1 MRNQDLAAAMAGL
14 AAALDG
20 KPAQVHGGVSP
31 PDDVIEAA
39 DRIVREFDLK
49 GIRYWIQ
56 GDAVRFTRRTLE
68 SERNSRSA
76 HSGH

>member
-49 GIRYWIQ
+49 GIRYRIQ
-56 GDAVRFTRRTLE
+56 GDTVCFTPE
-68 SERNSRSA
+68 DP
-76 HSGH
+76 

>member
-20 KPAQVHGGVSP
+20 KPTQVHGGVSP

-56 GDAVRFTRRTLE
+56 GDAVRFTPE
-68 SERNSRSA
+68 DP
-76 HSGH
+76 